1 MESVAISTNESWD
14 LAELVDLEILRR
26 DTLGRVGVDELQVD
40 VVRLGHSSDG
50 NGARVFLRA
59 KR

>member
-1 MESVAISTNESWD
+1 MENVAISTNESWD
-14 LAELVDLEILRR
+14 LAELVDLEVLRR

-50 NGARVFLRA
+50 NGARVFL
-59 KR
+59 